1 MAFTRSRTAL
11 TLRRLP
17 LSDRSFLPH
26 DQGKGRIRVSLSLY
40 SRRGWDFNFGFR
52 WQHIASGDT
61 IQSMTVVTRNMQP
74 TCHLYFIHPSCCHDE
89 HHLGG
94 GPCQV
99 GTSAPS
105 WLRLPLL
112 GFNASQ
118 PVLFH
123 YLACYGQRQTKR
135 MSSVLSLS
143 GGGVSLSPWI
153 ASLFDKQ
160 AHL

>member
-94 GPCQV
+94 SLSSRYKRSLLATPA
-99 GTSAPS
+99 SARIQCIPACLVPLS
-105 WLRLPLL
+105 SLLWPETDEKNVERLITQW
-112 GFNASQ
+112 GG
-118 PVLFH
+118 
-123 YLACYGQRQTKR
+123 C
-135 MSSVLSLS
+135 LSLS
-143 GGGVSLSPWI
+143 LDRIFV
-153 ASLFDKQ
+153 
-160 AHL
+160 